1 MIICVCGGGNLG
13 HVVTGFL
20 AAEGGNEVRL
30 LTRRPQQWC
39 NQITIDTPDG
49 RQLIGNVD
57 MITADAKA
65 ATANAD
71 IILLCVPGFS
81 IHEVLCSISPF
92 VTPKSCVGSI
102 VSSTGFF
109 FQALSLLP
117 KDTPLF
123 GFQRV
128 PFIARTTVYGHSAQL
143 LGYKPLL
150 NVAIERHEDKERLR
164 IVLQQL
170 FHTPVKLLKNYY
182 EASLTNSNPLLHTS
196 RLFTMW
202 RDWHEGIVYKKQ
214 CQFYSDWTCEA
225 SHIYLCMDEE
235 FQRLLSLLP
244 ITPGSIPTV
253 LDYYESDT
261 TPSLTEKL
269 RSIEAFKGI
278 LAPMK
283 KVEGGYVP
291 DFSSRYFKEDFP
303 FGLEIVRR
311 LAVEKHLPTP
321 VIDEVCMWGRSVMC

>member
-49 RQLIGNVD
+49 KQLVGNVAL
-57 MITADAKA
+57 ITDDAKA
-65 ATANAD
+65 ATADAD

-81 IHEVLCSISPF
+81 IHDELCRIRPY

-109 FQALSLLP
+109 FEAMKLLP
-117 KDTPLF
+117 EEVTLF

-143 LGYKPLL
+143 LGYKPSL
-150 NVAIERHEDKERLR
+150 NVAIEHGEDKERLR
-164 IVLQQL
+164 KVLQQL
-170 FHTPVKLLKNYY
+170 FHTPVNLLGSYY
-182 EASLTNSNPLLHTS
+182 EASLTNSNPLLHPS
-196 RLFTMW
+196 RLFTLW
-202 RDWHEGIVYKKQ
+202 HDWHQGIVYENQ
-214 CQFYSDWTCEA
+214 CQFYSDWTDEA
-225 SHIYLCMDEE
+225 SDVYIGLDRE
-235 FQRLLSLLP
+235 FQHLLSLLP
-244 ITPGSIPTV
+244 VTPGSIPTV
-253 LDYYESDT
+253 LDYYESHDS
-261 TPSLTEKL
+261 PSLTRKL

-283 KVEGGYVP
+283 QVEGGFVP
-291 DFSSRYFKEDFP
+291 DFGSRYFKEDFP
-303 FGLEIVRR
+303 FGLDIVRR
-311 LAVEKHLPTP
+311 LAVEKHLSTP
-321 VIDEVCMWGRSVMC
+321 IIDDVCQWGRAVMS